1 MAKYTELFSEYL
13 ERGGQLPASFALI
26 DGFEDI
32 FKLHYCDKEIGFE
45 TEALFFMKLERT
57 ARINVPFYADK
68 IRRLASAYAHFDVPA
83 KVRYERGFNQ
93 DAQGEQNTRNK
104 NTTLNGEQNTSNKNT
119 TSNGEQN
126 GYNSELP
133 FDVANAS
140 PSMKTHNDA
149 FTNQADGTYHAD
161 AFTNQADGTYH
172 ADEVINKGERQN
184 ETRESGYTPDEAMRE
199 VEFLN
204 KEIEPLIQMLLD
216 EFKRLFMQIY

>member
-26 DGFEDI
+26 DGFEDL

-57 ARINVPFYADK
+57 ARINVPFYADR

-83 KVRYERGFNQ
+83 KVRYERSDTF
-93 DAQGEQNTRNK
+93 DKLGEQNTRNA
-104 NTTLNGEQNTSNKNT
+104 NTSL
-119 TSNGEQN
+119 NGEQN

-161 AFTNQADGTYH
+161 
-172 ADEVINKGERQN
+172 EVINQGEHQN

-199 VEFLN
+199 VDFLN
-204 KEIEPLIQMLLD
+204 KEVEPLIQMLLD

>member
-26 DGFEDI
+26 DGFEDL

-93 DAQGEQNTRNK
+93 DTQGEQNTR
-104 NTTLNGEQNTSNKNT
+104 TSNTNVNGKQDTST
-119 TSNGEQN
+119 TSTNVNGEQN

-149 FTNQADGTYHAD
+149 FTNTGT
-161 AFTNQADGTYH
+161 GTFH
-172 ADEVINKGERQN
+172 ADETTNTGSGTFHADDVINKGERQN

-204 KEIEPLIQMLLD
+204 KEVEPLIQMLLD

>member
-26 DGFEDI
+26 DGFEDL

-93 DAQGEQNTRNK
+93 DTQGEQNTRNA
-104 NTTLNGEQNTSNKNT
+104 NTSL
-119 TSNGEQN
+119 NGEQN

-133 FDVANAS
+133 FDAANAS
-140 PSMKTHNDA
+140 PSMKTHN
-149 FTNQADGTYHAD
+149 D